1 MAYPLGFMCNRLVDA
16 LGSVL
21 NGPRAKDAFLL
32 RVMMSPPW
40 SVRIEDKAP
49 LTIVVTVSGTAAIA
63 FDDGEQANLHPGDVA
78 IIRGPDPYTFGDGS
92 SATTAIIEEGQRCVS
107 DDGAELADEMCLGIR
122 SWGNSAEGESVSL
135 VGTYGVAGEVSARL
149 LNALPRL
156 ILLHDNSSPLLALL
170 ATEML
175 RDAPGQEVMLDRLLD
190 LVLID
195 SLRSWFSSTESS
207 GSNWI
212 AAESDPVVGRALT
225 LIHNNPQHPWTVAG
239 LAGQCAVSRAV
250 LAKRF
255 TELVGEPPMAYLTE
269 WRLSLAAD
277 LLAGGDLTLDAVAAQ
292 VGYSGAYALSAAFK
306 RVRGISPRDYRRSLA
321 S

>member
-1 MAYPLGFMCNRLVDA
+1 MAYPLDFMCNRLVDA
-16 LGSVL
+16 LSSVL

-32 RVMMSPPW
+32 RVVMAAPW

-49 LTIVVTVSGTAAIA
+49 LTVVVTVSGSAAIA
-63 FDDGEQANLHPGDVA
+63 FDDGEHADLHPGDVA
-78 IIRGPDPYTFGDGS
+78 IIRGPDPYIFGDGS
-92 SATTAIIEEGQRCVS
+92 SETTAIIEEGQRCIS
-107 DDGAELADEMCLGIR
+107 DDGAELADEMRLGVR
-122 SWGNSAEGESVSL
+122 SWGNSADGESVSL
-135 VGTYGVAGEVSARL
+135 VGSYGVAGEVSARL
-149 LNALPRL
+149 LNSLPRL
-156 ILLHDNSSPLLALL
+156 IILRDNSSPLLDLL
-170 ATEML
+170 AAEML

-195 SLRSWFSSTESS
+195 SLRSWFSSNESS

-239 LAGQCAVSRAV
+239 LAGRCAVSRAV

-269 WRLSLAAD
+269 WRLSMAAD

>member
-1 MAYPLGFMCNRLVDA
+1 MVYPLGFMFNRLVDA

-32 RVMMSPPW
+32 RVVMSPPW

-49 LTIVVTVSGTAAIA
+49 LTVVVTVSGTAAID
-63 FDDGEQANLHPGDVA
+63 FDDGEHADVQRGDVA
-78 IIRGPDPYTFGDGS
+78 IIRGPDPYAYGDGT
-92 SATTAIIEEGQRCVS
+92 SAATAIIEEGQHCVS
-107 DDGAELADEMCLGIR
+107 DDGAELADEMRLGIR
-122 SWGNSAEGESVSL
+122 SWGNSVDGESVSL
-135 VGTYGVAGEVSARL
+135 VGAYGVAGEVSTRL

-156 ILLHDNSSPLLALL
+156 IILRDNNSPLISLL
-170 ATEML
+170 ANEML

-195 SLRSWFSSTESS
+195 SLRTWFSTTESS

-212 AAESDPVVGRALT
+212 AAESDPVVGRALS
-225 LIHNNPQHPWTVAG
+225 LIHNNPEQPWTVAA
-239 LAGQCAVSRAV
+239 LAARCSVSRAV

-255 TELVGEPPMAYLTE
+255 TELVGAPPMGYLTE

-277 LLAGGDLTLDAVAAQ
+277 LLADGGLTLDAVAAQ

-306 RVRGISPRDYRRSLA
+306 RVRGISPRDHRRSLA